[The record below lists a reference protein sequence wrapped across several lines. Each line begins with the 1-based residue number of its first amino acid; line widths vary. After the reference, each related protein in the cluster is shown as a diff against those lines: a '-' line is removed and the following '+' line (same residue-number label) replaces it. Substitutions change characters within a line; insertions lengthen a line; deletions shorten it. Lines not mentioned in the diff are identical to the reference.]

1 MSSVRFKVCWLIAVI
16 RVDKQYCKTSAVI
29 EVRQQTGYLS
39 SLVTEETECGSF
51 DSPWWLSV
59 SPGQRL
65 KLYLI
70 DFGSSLAKDA
80 AVASQKSNNCHV
92 LVVLKEAF
100 AKAAGESE
108 TVCAKGQ
115 RERHIYTSRDNIVEA
130 RIVQRKQ
137 NPNPQFLIRFEGQ
150 FPGFL
155 C

>member
-1 MSSVRFKVCWLIAVI
+1 M
-16 RVDKQYCKTSAVI
+16 
-29 EVRQQTGYLS
+29 
-39 SLVTEETECGSF
+39 
-51 DSPWWLSV
+51 
-59 SPGQRL
+59 
-65 KLYLI
+65 
-70 DFGSSLAKDA
+70 
-80 AVASQKSNNCHV
+80 ASQKSNNCHV

-150 FPGFL
+150 FPGFFYVISVMWFVTFTL
-155 C
+155 KFHGVVLY